1 MIKKQSVCVLG
12 GGSFGTALANI
23 MANNG
28 YQVSQWMR
36 NEQQVEEINLTG
48 LNSRYL
54 PGAELHHELLAT
66 SNLEQA
72 IKDSDTI
79 FVSIP
84 SKSFEQVVE
93 RIAPLLTADKMLIS
107 TTKGFNPNRFEL
119 MSDILRRNP
128 ATQKI
133 GVLSGPNLAKE
144 IAAGQITGSVIASN
158 DEKVRA
164 RVIELLKSKTFR
176 VYENADSTGVELAG
190 ALKNIYAIVCGL
202 AKALKVGE
210 NTMAMIMT
218 RSLAEMS
225 RFAVHFGANPM
236 TFLGLAGMGDLIA
249 TCSSPLSRNYRV
261 GFAIGSGQPLE
272 SAVEEIGEV
281 AEGVNTLRMV
291 VEEASK
297 HQLYMPLAVGLSRLL
312 FDGAKL
318 DTLIGSM
325 MTGEQKWDVEFATDK
340 ETKHG

>member
-1 MIKKQSVCVLG
+1 MKKQSVCVLG

-23 MANNG
+23 MVNNG
-28 YQVSQWMR
+28 HQVSQWMR

-54 PGAELHHELLAT
+54 PNAPLHQELLAT
-66 SNLEQA
+66 NNLEQA
-72 IKDSDTI
+72 IKESDTI

-84 SKSFEQVVE
+84 SKSFAQVVE
-93 RIAPLLTADKMLIS
+93 RIEPLLTPDKMLIS
-107 TTKGFNPNRFEL
+107 TTKGFNPNHFEL
-119 MSDILRRNP
+119 MSDILRRNKV
-128 ATQKI
+128 TQKI

-144 IAAGQITGSVIASN
+144 IAAGQMTGSVIASQ
-158 DEKVRA
+158 DEQVRA
-164 RVIELLKSKTFR
+164 RAIALLKSPTFR
-176 VYENADSTGVELAG
+176 VYENTDSTGVELAG

-202 AKALKVGE
+202 AKALQVGE

-249 TCSSPLSRNYRV
+249 TCTSPLSRNYRV
-261 GFAIGSGQPLE
+261 GFAIGSGKDLQA
-272 SAVEEIGEV
+272 AVEELGEV

-291 VEEASK
+291 VEEANK
-297 HQLYMPLAVGLSRLL
+297 HNLYMPLAEGLSKLL
-312 FDGAKL
+312 FDQAKL
-318 DTLIGSM
+318 ETLIGSM
-325 MTGEQKWDVEFATDK
+325 MTGEQKWDVEFATY
-340 ETKHG
+340 EENKHG

>member
-1 MIKKQSVCVLG
+1 MNKQSVCVLG
-12 GGSFGTALANI
+12 GGSFGTAMANI
-23 MANNG
+23 MAQNG
-28 YQVSQWMR
+28 HQVSQWMR

-54 PGAELHHELLAT
+54 PNAPLHQELLAT
-66 SNLEQA
+66 NNLEEA
-72 IKDSDTI
+72 IRASDTI

-84 SKSFEQVVE
+84 SKSFEDVVQ
-93 RIAPLLTADKMLIS
+93 RIDGLLTPDKLLIS
-107 TTKGFNPNRFEL
+107 TTKGFNPKRFEL
-119 MSDILRRNP
+119 MSDILKRNS
-128 ATQKI
+128 ATQQI

-144 IAAGQITGSVIASN
+144 IAAGHLTGSVIAS
-158 DEKVRA
+158 DHAGLRET
-164 RVIELLKSKTFR
+164 VIELLKSPTFR
-176 VYENADSTGVELAG
+176 VYENTDITGVELAG

-249 TCSSPLSRNYRV
+249 TCTSPLSRNYRV
-261 GFAIGSGQPLE
+261 GHALGSGQSLDD
-272 SAVEEIGEV
+272 AVQAIGEV

-291 VEEASK
+291 REEANK
-297 HQLYMPLAVGLSRLL
+297 HQLYMPLAEGLYQLI
-312 FDGAKL
+312 FEKAKL
-318 DTLIGSM
+318 ETLVGSM
-325 MTGEQKWDVEFATDK
+325 MTGGQKWDVEFATYEK
-340 ETKHG
+340 

>member
-1 MIKKQSVCVLG
+1 MKKQSVCVLG

-28 YQVSQWMR
+28 HQVSQWMR

-54 PGAELHHELLAT
+54 PNAPLHQELLAT

-72 IKDSDTI
+72 IKESDTI

-93 RIAPLLTADKMLIS
+93 RIEPLLTADKILIS

-119 MSDILRRNP
+119 MSDILRRNTV
-128 ATQKI
+128 TQKI

-144 IAAGQITGSVIASN
+144 IAVGHMTGSVIASA
-158 DEKVRA
+158 DELVRA
-164 RVIELLKSKTFR
+164 RVIELLKSPTFR
-176 VYENADSTGVELAG
+176 VYENTDSTGVELAG

-202 AKALKVGE
+202 AKALQVGE

-249 TCSSPLSRNYRV
+249 TCTSPLSRNYRV
-261 GFAIGSGQPLE
+261 GYFIGSGKNLQ
-272 SAVEEIGEV
+272 AAIEEIGEV

-291 VEEASK
+291 IEEAKK
-297 HQLYMPLAVGLSRLL
+297 HGLYMPLAEGLSKLL
-312 FDGAKL
+312 FDNEKL
-318 DTLIGSM
+318 ETLIESM
-325 MTGEQKWDVEFATDK
+325 MTGEQKWDVEFATY
-340 ETKHG
+340 EENKHG

>member
-1 MIKKQSVCVLG
+1 MDKQSVCVLG

-23 MANNG
+23 MAQNG
-28 YQVSQWMR
+28 HQVSQWMR
-36 NEQQVEEINLTG
+36 NEEQVEEINLTG

-54 PGAELHHELLAT
+54 PNAPLHRELLAT
-66 SNLEQA
+66 SNLEEA
-72 IKDSDTI
+72 IKASDTI

-93 RIAPLLTADKMLIS
+93 RIGPLLTPDKILIS

-119 MSDILRRNP
+119 MSDILRRNGVS
-128 ATQKI
+128 KRI

-144 IAAGQITGSVIASN
+144 IAAGQLTGSVIAS
-158 DEKVRA
+158 DDAKLRA
-164 RVIELLKSKTFR
+164 TVIELLKSRTFR
-176 VYENADSTGVELAG
+176 VYENQDSTGVELAG

-202 AKALKVGE
+202 AKAVKVGE

-261 GFAIGSGQPLE
+261 GFALGSGEELE
-272 SAVEEIGEV
+272 KAIGAIGEV

-291 VEEASK
+291 VEEANK
-297 HQLYMPLAVGLSRLL
+297 HQLYMPLAEGLY
-312 FDGAKL
+312 KL
-318 DTLIGSM
+318 IFENASLESLIGGL
-325 MTGEQKWDVEFATDK
+325 MTGEQKWDVEFATAGEK
-340 ETKHG
+340 NNG

>member
-1 MIKKQSVCVLG
+1 MDKQSVCVLG

-23 MANNG
+23 MAKNG
-28 YQVSQWMR
+28 HQVSQWMR
-36 NEQQVEEINLTG
+36 NEEQVEEINLTG

-54 PGAELHHELLAT
+54 PNAPLHQELLAT
-66 SNLEQA
+66 SNLEEA
-72 IKDSDTI
+72 IRTSNTI

-93 RIAPLLTADKMLIS
+93 RIKPLLTPNQVLIS

-119 MSDILRRNP
+119 MSDILKRNGV
-128 ATQKI
+128 TERI

-144 IAAGQITGSVIASN
+144 IAAGHLTGSVIAS
-158 DEKVRA
+158 DDDALRTT
-164 RVIELLKSKTFR
+164 VIELLKSRTFR
-176 VYENADSTGVELAG
+176 VYENRDSTGVELAG

-202 AKALKVGE
+202 AKAMKVGE

-249 TCSSPLSRNYRV
+249 TCTSPLSRNYRV
-261 GFAIGSGQPLE
+261 GFALGSGEELE
-272 SAVEEIGEV
+272 KAIGAIGEV
-281 AEGVNTLRMV
+281 AEGVNTLKMV
-291 VEEASK
+291 VEEADK
-297 HQLYMPLAVGLSRLL
+297 HGLYMPLASGLYKLI
-312 FDGAKL
+312 FDNASL
-318 DTLIGSM
+318 DSLIGSM
-325 MTGEQKWDVEFATDK
+325 MTGEQKWDVEFTTAGVNRN
-340 ETKHG
+340 E

>member
-1 MIKKQSVCVLG
+1 MMMKHSVCVLG

-28 YQVSQWMR
+28 HQVSQWMR
-36 NEQQVEEINLTG
+36 NENQVEEINLTG

-54 PGAELHHELLAT
+54 PNAPLNRELLAT
-66 SNLEQA
+66 SNLERA
-72 IKDSDTI
+72 IRESDTI

-84 SKSFEQVVE
+84 SKSFEQVVKKIE
-93 RIAPLLTADKMLIS
+93 PLLTADKMLIS

-128 ATQKI
+128 VTKKI

-144 IAAGQITGSVIASN
+144 IAAGHITGSVIASP
-158 DEKVRA
+158 DDGVRNMT
-164 RVIELLKSKTFR
+164 IDLLKSPTFR
-176 VYENADSTGVELAG
+176 VYGSQDATGVELAG

-202 AKALKVGE
+202 AKAMQVGE
-210 NTMAMIMT
+210 NTMSMLMT

-249 TCSSPLSRNYRV
+249 TCTSPLSRNYRV
-261 GFAIGSGQPLE
+261 GFAVGSGKTLDT
-272 SAVEEIGEV
+272 AIEEIGEV

-291 VEEASK
+291 VEEACK
-297 HQLYMPLAVGLSRLL
+297 HGLYMPLAAGLSKLL
-312 FDGAKL
+312 FEKAELK
-318 DTLIGSM
+318 TLVSSM
-325 MTGEQKWDVEFATDK
+325 MTGDQKWDVEFATNEENK
-340 ETKHG
+340 NV

>member
-1 MIKKQSVCVLG
+1 MKHSVCVLG
-12 GGSFGTALANI
+12 GGSFGTVLANI
-23 MANNG
+23 MAQNG
-28 YQVSQWMR
+28 HQVSQWMR
-36 NEQQVEEINLTG
+36 NEKQVEEINLTG

-54 PGAELHHELLAT
+54 PNSPLHQELLAT

-72 IKDSDTI
+72 ILESDTV

-84 SKSFEQVVE
+84 SKSFEQVAE
-93 RIAPLLTADKMLIS
+93 RIKPLLTEQKILIS

-119 MSDILRRNP
+119 MSDILRRHS
-128 ATQKI
+128 ASELI

-144 IAAGQITGSVIASN
+144 IAAGHMTGSVIASRH
-158 DEKVRA
+158 DIVRQ
-164 RVIELLKSKTFR
+164 RTIELLKSPTFR
-176 VYENADSTGVELAG
+176 IYENADETGVELAG

-202 AKALKVGE
+202 AKALAVGE
-210 NTMAMIMT
+210 NTMSMIMT

-249 TCSSPLSRNYRV
+249 TCTSPLSRNYRV
-261 GFAIGSGQPLE
+261 GFALGSGKKLDE
-272 SAVEEIGEV
+272 AIAEIGEV

-291 VEEASK
+291 VDEANK
-297 HQLYMPLAVGLSRLL
+297 HDLYMPLAEGLAKLI

-318 DTLIGSM
+318 ETLIGPM
-325 MTGEQKWDVEFATDK
+325 MTGEQKWDVEFATNE
-340 ETKHG
+340 ETK

>member
-1 MIKKQSVCVLG
+1 MDKQSVCVLG

-23 MANNG
+23 MAKNG
-28 YQVSQWMR
+28 HQVSQWMR
-36 NEQQVEEINLTG
+36 NEEQVEEINLTG

-54 PGAELHHELLAT
+54 PNAPLHRELLAT
-66 SNLEQA
+66 SNLEEA
-72 IKDSDTI
+72 IRASDTI

-93 RIAPLLTADKMLIS
+93 RIKPLLTADKILIS

-119 MSDILRRNP
+119 MSDILRRNGV
-128 ATQKI
+128 TERI

-144 IAAGQITGSVIASN
+144 IAAGHLTGSVIASN
-158 DEKVRA
+158 DDALRA
-164 RVIELLKSKTFR
+164 TVIELLKSRTFR
-176 VYENADSTGVELAG
+176 VYENRDSTGVELAG

-202 AKALKVGE
+202 AKAMKVGE

-249 TCSSPLSRNYRV
+249 TCTSPLSRNYR
-261 GFAIGSGQPLE
+261 GGRALGSGEELE
-272 SAVEEIGEV
+272 KAVGSIGEV

-291 VEEASK
+291 VEEANK
-297 HQLYMPLAVGLSRLL
+297 HGLYMPLASGLYKLI
-312 FDGAKL
+312 FDNASL
-318 DTLIGSM
+318 DSLIGSM
-325 MTGEQKWDVEFATDK
+325 MTGEQKWDVEFATAGVNRN
-340 ETKHG
+340 E

>member
-1 MIKKQSVCVLG
+1 MINKHSVCVLG

-23 MANNG
+23 VAANG
-28 YQVSQWMR
+28 HQVSQWMR
-36 NEQQVEEINLTG
+36 NEKQVEEINLTG

-66 SNLEQA
+66 SNLKQA

-93 RIAPLLTADKMLIS
+93 RITPLLAANKILIS

-128 ATQKI
+128 KTKKI

-144 IAAGQITGSVIASN
+144 IATGQITGSVVASDN
-158 DEKVRA
+158 EQVRL
-164 RVIELLKSKTFR
+164 RVVEQLKSKTFR
-176 VYENADSTGVELAG
+176 VYENADSKGVELAG

-202 AKALKVGE
+202 AKALRVGE

-225 RFAVHFGANPM
+225 HFAVHFGANPM

-249 TCSSPLSRNYRV
+249 TCTSPLSRNYRV
-261 GFAIGSGQPLE
+261 GFEIGSGKDLE
-272 SAVEEIGEV
+272 SAIQDIGEI

-291 VEEASK
+291 VREAK
-297 HQLYMPLAVGLSRLL
+297 KNNLYMPLAEGLSRLL
-312 FDGAKL
+312 FDGAKSE
-318 DTLIGSM
+318 TLIDSM
-325 MTGEQKWDVEFATDK
+325 MIGEQKWDVEFAIDK
-340 ETKHG
+340 GKRHG

>member
-1 MIKKQSVCVLG
+1 MDKQSVCVLG

-23 MANNG
+23 MAKNG
-28 YQVSQWMR
+28 HQVSQWMR
-36 NEQQVEEINLTG
+36 NEEQVEEINLTG

-54 PGAELHHELLAT
+54 PNAPLHQELLAT
-66 SNLEQA
+66 SNLEEA
-72 IKDSDTI
+72 IRTSNTI

-93 RIAPLLTADKMLIS
+93 RIKPLLTPNQVLIS

-119 MSDILRRNP
+119 MSDILKRNGV
-128 ATQKI
+128 TERI

-144 IAAGQITGSVIASN
+144 IAAGHLTGSVIAS
-158 DEKVRA
+158 DDDALRA
-164 RVIELLKSKTFR
+164 TVIELLKSRTFR
-176 VYENADSTGVELAG
+176 VYENRDSTGVELAG

-202 AKALKVGE
+202 AKAMKVGE

-249 TCSSPLSRNYRV
+249 TCTSPLSRNYRV
-261 GFAIGSGQPLE
+261 GFALGSGEELE
-272 SAVEEIGEV
+272 KAIGAIGEV
-281 AEGVNTLRMV
+281 AEGVNTLKMV
-291 VEEASK
+291 VEEADK
-297 HQLYMPLAVGLSRLL
+297 HGLYMPLASGLYKLI
-312 FDGAKL
+312 FDNASL
-318 DTLIGSM
+318 DSLIGSM
-325 MTGEQKWDVEFATDK
+325 MTGEQKWDVEFATAGVNRN
-340 ETKHG
+340 E

>member
-1 MIKKQSVCVLG
+1 MKKQSVCVLG
-12 GGSFGTALANI
+12 GGSFGTAMANI
-23 MANNG
+23 MAQNG
-28 YQVSQWMR
+28 HQVSQWMR

-54 PGAELHHELLAT
+54 PNAPLHQELLAT
-66 SNLEQA
+66 NNLEEA
-72 IKDSDTI
+72 IRASDTI

-84 SKSFEQVVE
+84 SKSFEDVVE
-93 RIAPLLTADKMLIS
+93 RIDRLLTPEKLLIS
-107 TTKGFNPNRFEL
+107 TTKGFNPKRFEL
-119 MSDILRRNP
+119 MSDILKRNS

-144 IAAGQITGSVIASN
+144 IAAGQLTGSVIAS
-158 DEKVRA
+158 DHAELRET
-164 RVIELLKSKTFR
+164 VIELLKSPTFR
-176 VYENADSTGVELAG
+176 VYENTDIAGVELAG

-249 TCSSPLSRNYRV
+249 TCTSPLSRNYRV
-261 GFAIGSGQPLE
+261 GHALGSGQTLDDAIE
-272 SAVEEIGEV
+272 AIGEV

-291 VEEASK
+291 REEASK
-297 HQLYMPLAVGLSRLL
+297 HGLYMPLAEGLYQLI
-312 FDGAKL
+312 FEGAKL
-318 DTLIGSM
+318 ETLIGTM
-325 MTGEQKWDVEFATDK
+325 MTGGQKWDVEFATYEK
-340 ETKHG
+340 

>member
-1 MIKKQSVCVLG
+1 MKKRAVCVLG

-28 YQVSQWMR
+28 HQVSQWMR

-54 PGAELHHELLAT
+54 PNAPLHQELLAT

-72 IKDSDTI
+72 IKESDTI

-84 SKSFEQVVE
+84 SKSFEQVVK
-93 RIAPLLTADKMLIS
+93 RIEPLLTPDKILIS
-107 TTKGFNPNRFEL
+107 TTKGFNPNHFEL
-119 MSDILRRNP
+119 MSDILRRNKV
-128 ATQKI
+128 TQKI

-144 IAAGQITGSVIASN
+144 IAAGKMTGTVIASSTGQ
-158 DEKVRA
+158 VRECVVA
-164 RVIELLKSKTFR
+164 LLKSPTFR
-176 VYENADSTGVELAG
+176 VYESTDSTGIELAG

-202 AKALKVGE
+202 AKAMQVGE

-249 TCSSPLSRNYRV
+249 TCTSPLSRNYRV
-261 GFAIGSGQPLE
+261 GYAIGSGKKLE
-272 SAVEEIGEV
+272 DAVEELGEV

-291 VEEASK
+291 VEEANK
-297 HQLYMPLAVGLSRLL
+297 HAIYMPLAEGLSKLL
-312 FDGAKL
+312 FDQAKL
-318 DTLIGSM
+318 ESLIGSM
-325 MTGEQKWDVEFATDK
+325 MTGEQTWDVEFATYEEKD
-340 ETKHG
+340 HG

>member
-1 MIKKQSVCVLG
+1 
-12 GGSFGTALANI
+12 
-23 MANNG
+23 
-28 YQVSQWMR
+28 MR

-54 PGAELHHELLAT
+54 PNAPLHRELLAT
-66 SNLEQA
+66 SNLESA
-72 IKDSDTI
+72 IRASDTI

-93 RIAPLLTADKMLIS
+93 RIRPLLTPQKLLIS
-107 TTKGFNPNRFEL
+107 TTKGFNPIRFEL
-119 MSDILRRNP
+119 MSDILRRNGV
-128 ATQKI
+128 TERI

-144 IAAGQITGSVIASN
+144 IAAGQLTGSVIASA
-158 DEKVRA
+158 DEGVRDT
-164 RVIELLKSKTFR
+164 VIELLKSKTFR
-176 VYENADSTGVELAG
+176 VYENEDATGVELAG

-249 TCSSPLSRNYRV
+249 TCTSPLSRNHRV
-261 GFAIGSGQPLE
+261 GFALGSGKKLE
-272 SAVEEIGEV
+272 DAVAEIGEV
-281 AEGVNTLRMV
+281 AEGVNTLKMV
-291 VEEASK
+291 VDEAQK
-297 HQLYMPLAVGLSRLL
+297 HGLYMPLAAGLY
-312 FDGAKL
+312 KL
-318 DTLIGSM
+318 IFENASLESLIGSL
-325 MTGEQKWDVEFATDK
+325 MTGEQKWDVEFATAG
-340 ETKHG
+340 E

>member
-1 MIKKQSVCVLG
+1 MDKQSVCVLG

-23 MANNG
+23 MAKNG
-28 YQVSQWMR
+28 HQVSQWMR
-36 NEQQVEEINLTG
+36 NEEQVEEINLTG

-54 PGAELHHELLAT
+54 PNAPLHQELLAT
-66 SNLEQA
+66 SNLEEA
-72 IKDSDTI
+72 IRTSNTI

-93 RIAPLLTADKMLIS
+93 RIKPLLTPNQVLIS

-119 MSDILRRNP
+119 MSDILKRNGV
-128 ATQKI
+128 TERI

-144 IAAGQITGSVIASN
+144 IAAGHLTGSVIAS
-158 DEKVRA
+158 DDDALRTT
-164 RVIELLKSKTFR
+164 VIELLKSRTFR
-176 VYENADSTGVELAG
+176 VYENRDSTGVELAG

-202 AKALKVGE
+202 AKAMKVGE

-249 TCSSPLSRNYRV
+249 TCTSPLSRNYRV
-261 GFAIGSGQPLE
+261 GFALGSGEELE
-272 SAVEEIGEV
+272 KAIGAIGEV
-281 AEGVNTLRMV
+281 AEGVNTLKMV
-291 VEEASK
+291 VEEADK
-297 HQLYMPLAVGLSRLL
+297 HGLYMPLASGLYKLI
-312 FDGAKL
+312 FDNASL
-318 DTLIGSM
+318 DSLIGSM
-325 MTGEQKWDVEFATDK
+325 MTGEQKWDVEFATAGVNRN
-340 ETKHG
+340 E

>member
-1 MIKKQSVCVLG
+1 MIKKSVCVLG

-28 YQVSQWMR
+28 HQVSQWMR
-36 NEQQVEEINLTG
+36 NEKQVEEINLTG
-48 LNSRYL
+48 FNSRYL
-54 PGAELHHELLAT
+54 PNAALSEELVAT
-66 SNLEQA
+66 NDLETA
-72 IKDSDTI
+72 IRESSTI

-93 RIAPLLTADKMLIS
+93 SITPLLTADKTLIS

-119 MSDILRRNP
+119 MSDILFR
-128 ATQKI
+128 QKVTNKI
-133 GVLSGPNLAKE
+133 AVLSGPNLAKE
-144 IAAGQITGSVIASN
+144 IAEGQLTGTVIASP
-158 DEKVRA
+158 DDKVR
-164 RVIELLKSKTFR
+164 RHVVELLKSTTFR
-176 VYENADSTGVELAG
+176 VYENQDIKGVELAG

-249 TCSSPLSRNYRV
+249 TCTSPLSRNYQV
-261 GFAIGSGQPLE
+261 GYSLGSGKSIKQ
-272 SAVEEIGEV
+272 AVEDIGQV
-281 AEGVNTLRMV
+281 AEGINTLKMV
-291 VEEASK
+291 IHEAEK
-297 HQLYMPLAVGLSRLL
+297 NNLYMPFAFGLAKLV
-312 FDGAKL
+312 FDGDKL
-318 DTLIGSM
+318 ETLVQNL
-325 MTGEQKWDVEFATDK
+325 MTGELKWDVEFTTLEGK
-340 ETKHG
+340 L

>member
-1 MIKKQSVCVLG
+1 MAKETVCVLG

-28 YQVSQWMR
+28 HIVSQWMR
-36 NEQQVEEINLTG
+36 NEEQVEEINLTG
-48 LNSRYL
+48 FNSRYL
-54 PGAELHHELLAT
+54 PKAQLSEELLAT
-66 SNLEQA
+66 TDLEAA
-72 IKDSDTI
+72 IAESDAI

-93 RIAPLLTADKMLIS
+93 RITPLLTPDKMLIS

-119 MSDILRRNP
+119 MSDILFRQNV
-128 ATQKI
+128 TDKI

-144 IAAGQITGSVIASN
+144 IAAGQLTGSVIASP
-158 DEKVRA
+158 DDAVRGHA
-164 RVIELLKSKTFR
+164 VELLKSPTFR
-176 VYENADSTGVELAG
+176 VYENSDIKGVELAG

-202 AKALKVGE
+202 AKALNVGE

-249 TCSSPLSRNYRV
+249 TCSSPLSRNYQV
-261 GFAIGSGQPLE
+261 GFALGSGKTLE
-272 SAVEEIGEV
+272 QAVAELGQV

-291 VEEASK
+291 ISEAEK
-297 HQLYMPLAVGLSRLL
+297 NKLYMPLALGLSKLV
-312 FDGAKL
+312 FDGCQL
-318 DTLIGSM
+318 DSLVQTM
-325 MTGEQKWDVEFATDK
+325 MTGELKWDVEFATYEEK
-340 ETKHG
+340 SNG

>member
-1 MIKKQSVCVLG
+1 MDKQSVCVLG

-23 MANNG
+23 MAQNG
-28 YQVSQWMR
+28 HQVSQWMR
-36 NEQQVEEINLTG
+36 NEDQVEEINLTG

-54 PGAELHHELLAT
+54 PNAPLHRELLAT
-66 SNLEQA
+66 SNLEEA
-72 IKDSDTI
+72 IRASDTI

-93 RIAPLLTADKMLIS
+93 RIRPLLTPEKILIS

-119 MSDILRRNP
+119 MSDILRRNGVSDR
-128 ATQKI
+128 I

-144 IAAGQITGSVIASN
+144 IAAGQLTGSVIAS
-158 DEKVRA
+158 DDAQLRGT
-164 RVIELLKSKTFR
+164 VIELLKSRTFR
-176 VYENADSTGVELAG
+176 VYENQDSTGVELAG

-202 AKALKVGE
+202 AKAVKVGE

-261 GFAIGSGQPLE
+261 GFALGSGEKLE
-272 SAVEEIGEV
+272 NAIGAIGEV

-291 VEEASK
+291 VEEASR
-297 HQLYMPLAVGLSRLL
+297 HQLYMPLAEGLY
-312 FDGAKL
+312 KL
-318 DTLIGSM
+318 IFENASLDSLIGGL
-325 MTGEQKWDVEFATDK
+325 MTGQQKWDVEFATAGEQK
-340 ETKHG
+340 NG

>member
-1 MIKKQSVCVLG
+1 MDKQSVCVLG

-28 YQVSQWMR
+28 HQVSQWMR
-36 NEQQVEEINLTG
+36 NEDQVEEINLTG

-54 PGAELHHELLAT
+54 PNAPLHRELLAT
-66 SNLEQA
+66 SNLEEA
-72 IKDSDTI
+72 IRASDTI

-93 RIAPLLTADKMLIS
+93 RIKPLLTADKILIS

-119 MSDILRRNP
+119 MSDILRRNGV
-128 ATQKI
+128 TERI

-144 IAAGQITGSVIASN
+144 IAAGQLTGSVIASDD
-158 DEKVRA
+158 DELRA
-164 RVIELLKSKTFR
+164 TVIELLKSRTFR
-176 VYENADSTGVELAG
+176 VYENRDSTGVELAG

-202 AKALKVGE
+202 AKAMKVGE

-249 TCSSPLSRNYRV
+249 TCTSPLSRNYRV
-261 GFAIGSGQPLE
+261 GFALGSGEELE
-272 SAVEEIGEV
+272 KAIGAIGEV

-291 VEEASK
+291 VEEADK
-297 HQLYMPLAVGLSRLL
+297 HGLYMPLASGLYKLI
-312 FDGAKL
+312 FDNASL
-318 DTLIGSM
+318 DSLIGSM
-325 MTGEQKWDVEFATDK
+325 MTGEQKWDVEFATAGVNRN
-340 ETKHG
+340 E

>member
-1 MIKKQSVCVLG
+1 MDKQSVCVLG

-28 YQVSQWMR
+28 HQVSQWMR
-36 NEQQVEEINLTG
+36 NEEQVEEINLTG

-54 PGAELHHELLAT
+54 PNAPLHRELLAT
-66 SNLEQA
+66 SNLEEA
-72 IKDSDTI
+72 IRASDTI

-93 RIAPLLTADKMLIS
+93 RIKPLLTADKILIS

-119 MSDILRRNP
+119 MSDILRRNGV
-128 ATQKI
+128 TERI

-144 IAAGQITGSVIASN
+144 IAAGQLTGSVIASDDN
-158 DEKVRA
+158 ELRA
-164 RVIELLKSKTFR
+164 TVIELLKSRTFR
-176 VYENADSTGVELAG
+176 VYENRDSTGVELAG

-202 AKALKVGE
+202 AKAMKVGE

-249 TCSSPLSRNYRV
+249 TCTSPLSRNYRV
-261 GFAIGSGQPLE
+261 GFALGSGEELE
-272 SAVEEIGEV
+272 KAIGAIGEV

-291 VEEASK
+291 VEEANK
-297 HQLYMPLAVGLSRLL
+297 HGLYMPLASGLYKLI
-312 FDGAKL
+312 FDNASL
-318 DTLIGSM
+318 DSLIGSM
-325 MTGEQKWDVEFATDK
+325 MTGEQKWDVEFATAGVNRN
-340 ETKHG
+340 E

>member
-1 MIKKQSVCVLG
+1 MKHSVCVLG

-28 YQVSQWMR
+28 HQVSQWMR
-36 NEQQVEEINLTG
+36 NEDQVEEINLTG

-54 PGAELHHELLAT
+54 PNAPLNSELLAT

-72 IKDSDTI
+72 IRESDTI

-84 SKSFEQVVE
+84 SKSFEQVVNKIE
-93 RIAPLLTADKMLIS
+93 PLLTADKMLIS

-128 ATQKI
+128 STSKI

-144 IAAGQITGSVIASN
+144 IAAGQITGSVIASP
-158 DEKVRA
+158 DDSVRNMT
-164 RVIELLKSKTFR
+164 IDLLKSPTFR
-176 VYENADSTGVELAG
+176 VYESHDPTGVELAG

-202 AKALKVGE
+202 AKAMQVGE
-210 NTMAMIMT
+210 NTMAMLMT

-249 TCSSPLSRNYRV
+249 TCTSPLSRNYRV
-261 GFAIGSGQPLE
+261 GFAVGSGKTLDN
-272 SAVEEIGEV
+272 AIEEIGEV

-291 VEEASK
+291 VGEAHK
-297 HQLYMPLAVGLSRLL
+297 HGLYMPLAEGLSKLL
-312 FDGAKL
+312 FENAELKIL
-318 DTLIGSM
+318 VGSM
-325 MTGEQKWDVEFATDK
+325 MTGDQKWDVEFATNEENK
-340 ETKHG
+340 NV

>member
-1 MIKKQSVCVLG
+1 MDKQSVCVLG

-23 MANNG
+23 MAKNG
-28 YQVSQWMR
+28 HQVSQWMR
-36 NEQQVEEINLTG
+36 NEEQVEEINLTG

-54 PGAELHHELLAT
+54 PNAPLHQELLAT
-66 SNLEQA
+66 SNLEEA
-72 IKDSDTI
+72 IRTSNTI

-93 RIAPLLTADKMLIS
+93 RIKPLLTPNQVLIS

-119 MSDILRRNP
+119 MSDILKRNGV
-128 ATQKI
+128 TERI

-144 IAAGQITGSVIASN
+144 IAAGHLTGSVIAS
-158 DEKVRA
+158 DDDALRTT
-164 RVIELLKSKTFR
+164 VIELLKSRTFR
-176 VYENADSTGVELAG
+176 VYENHDSTGVELAG

-202 AKALKVGE
+202 AKAMKVGE

-249 TCSSPLSRNYRV
+249 TCTSPLSRNYRV
-261 GFAIGSGQPLE
+261 GFALGSGEELE
-272 SAVEEIGEV
+272 KAIGAIGEV
-281 AEGVNTLRMV
+281 AEGVNTLKMV
-291 VEEASK
+291 VEEADK
-297 HQLYMPLAVGLSRLL
+297 HGLYMPLASGLYKLI
-312 FDGAKL
+312 FDNASL
-318 DTLIGSM
+318 DSLIGSM
-325 MTGEQKWDVEFATDK
+325 MTGEQKWDVEFATAGVNRN
-340 ETKHG
+340 E

>member
-1 MIKKQSVCVLG
+1 MDKQSVCVLG

-28 YQVSQWMR
+28 HQVSQWMR
-36 NEQQVEEINLTG
+36 NEEQVEEINLTG

-54 PGAELHHELLAT
+54 PNAPLHRELLAT
-66 SNLEQA
+66 SNLEEA
-72 IKDSDTI
+72 IRASDTI

-84 SKSFEQVVE
+84 SKSFEQVVD
-93 RIAPLLTADKMLIS
+93 RIKPLLTADKILIS

-119 MSDILRRNP
+119 MSDILRRNGV
-128 ATQKI
+128 TGRI

-144 IAAGQITGSVIASN
+144 IAAGQLTGSVIASN
-158 DEKVRA
+158 DDALRA
-164 RVIELLKSKTFR
+164 TVIELLKSRTFR
-176 VYENADSTGVELAG
+176 VYENRDSKGVELAG

-202 AKALKVGE
+202 AKAMKVGE

-249 TCSSPLSRNYRV
+249 TCTSPLSRNYRV
-261 GFAIGSGQPLE
+261 GFALGSGEELE
-272 SAVEEIGEV
+272 KAVGAIGEV

-291 VEEASK
+291 VEEANK
-297 HQLYMPLAVGLSRLL
+297 HGLYMPLASGLYKLI
-312 FDGAKL
+312 FDNASL
-318 DTLIGSM
+318 DSLIGSM
-325 MTGEQKWDVEFATDK
+325 MTGEQKWDVEFATAGVNRN
-340 ETKHG
+340 E

>member
-1 MIKKQSVCVLG
+1 MMKKQSVCVLG

-28 YQVSQWMR
+28 HQVSQWMR

-54 PGAELHHELLAT
+54 PNAPLHQELLAT

-72 IKDSDTI
+72 IKESDTI

-84 SKSFEQVVE
+84 SKSFAQVVD
-93 RIAPLLTADKMLIS
+93 RIEPLLTADQMLIS
-107 TTKGFNPNRFEL
+107 TTKGFNPNHFEL
-119 MSDILRRNP
+119 MSDILRRNTV
-128 ATQKI
+128 TQKI

-144 IAAGQITGSVIASN
+144 IAAGQMTGSVIASH
-158 DEKVRA
+158 DEQVRE
-164 RVIELLKSKTFR
+164 RVIELLKSPTFR
-176 VYENADSTGVELAG
+176 VYENTDSTGVELAG

-202 AKALKVGE
+202 AKALQVGE

-249 TCSSPLSRNYRV
+249 TCTSPLSRNYRV
-261 GFAIGSGQPLE
+261 GYAIGSGKDLQAAIE
-272 SAVEEIGEV
+272 DIGEV

-291 VEEASK
+291 VEEAKK
-297 HQLYMPLAVGLSRLL
+297 HDLYMPLAEGLSKLL
-312 FDGAKL
+312 FDQAKL
-318 DTLIGSM
+318 ETLIGSM
-325 MTGEQKWDVEFATDK
+325 MTGEQKWDVEFATY
-340 ETKHG
+340 EENKHG

>member
-1 MIKKQSVCVLG
+1 MDKQSVCVLG

-23 MANNG
+23 MAKNG
-28 YQVSQWMR
+28 HQVSQWMR
-36 NEQQVEEINLTG
+36 NEEQVEEINLTG

-54 PGAELHHELLAT
+54 PNAPLHQELLAT
-66 SNLEQA
+66 SNLEEA
-72 IKDSDTI
+72 IRTSNTI

-93 RIAPLLTADKMLIS
+93 RIKPLLTPNQVLIS

-119 MSDILRRNP
+119 MSDILKRNGV
-128 ATQKI
+128 TERI

-144 IAAGQITGSVIASN
+144 IAAGHLTGSVIAS
-158 DEKVRA
+158 DDDALRTT
-164 RVIELLKSKTFR
+164 VIELLKSRTFR
-176 VYENADSTGVELAG
+176 VYENRDSTGVELAG

-202 AKALKVGE
+202 AKAMKVGE

-261 GFAIGSGQPLE
+261 GFALGSGEELE
-272 SAVEEIGEV
+272 KAIGAIGEV
-281 AEGVNTLRMV
+281 AEGVNTLKMV
-291 VEEASK
+291 VEEADK
-297 HQLYMPLAVGLSRLL
+297 HGLYMPLASGLYKLI
-312 FDGAKL
+312 FDNASL
-318 DTLIGSM
+318 DSLIGSM
-325 MTGEQKWDVEFATDK
+325 MTGEQKWDVEFATAGVNRN
-340 ETKHG
+340 E